1 MILKLESGVNM
12 KKILLMF
19 LLFSV
24 SITNVGANSVN
35 ASLWKNNEEF
45 SEESLDLLAYETGV
59 DSPYKGQ
66 SLTYIVDK
74 NNNIV
79 RMEIPDGDSLTAE
92 PRSVSTIAV
101 FLGGAIVGYLTSTVI
116 DGIVIAVTGE
126 SGAFWVAQAIE
137 NVLNKPYT
145 GSTTITC
152 DYYPPYSQE
161 YYFCIYR

>member
-1 MILKLESGVNM
+1 MRK
-12 KKILLMF
+12 F
-19 LLFSV
+19 LLIFLLLSI
-24 SITNVGANSVN
+24 SITNVSAYSVN
-35 ASLWKNNEEF
+35 SSPRIKTEGF
-45 SEESLDLLAYETGV
+45 SEESLDLLVYETGIN
-59 DSPYKGQ
+59 SPYKGQ

-79 RMEIPDGDSLTAE
+79 RMEVPDGDSLTAE

>member
-1 MILKLESGVNM
+1 M
-12 KKILLMF
+12 KKILT
-19 LLFSV
+19 LLLLLSI
-24 SITNVGANSVN
+24 SITNISANSVN
-35 ASLWKNNEEF
+35 VRQPIEKGEF
-45 SEESLDLLAYETGV
+45 SEVSLEMLAYETGI

-66 SLTYIVDK
+66 YLTYIVDK
-74 NNNIV
+74 NNNFV
-79 RMEIPDGDSLTAE
+79 RMEIPDGNQLTAE